1 MRSILQ
7 VARSIESLDAGVY
20 VIVDGEAQAGELSRE
35 AADKLLEVYP
45 DMVKEFKDNEPIVN
59 LVEWKKKNTVIKS

>member
-7 VARSIESLDAGVY
+7 VARSIETLEAGIY
-20 VIVDGEAQAGELSRE
+20 VIVDGEAKAGELSRE

-59 LVEWKKKNTVIKS
+59 LVEWKKQNTVIKS